1 MVDPKA
7 VLLVGDYQTEVGI
20 LDVVLDEGVGPNNQ
34 VDFSPL
40 DGPRKF
46 PVLLSGQRTSQQ
58 ANVNVGP
65 REHPGQLFSVLGCQN
80 FRRGHQGGLIA
91 SRNRCVDGNCRD
103 DGLSRPD
110 IPLQEAVHLVRFT
123 QVTTDFIH
131 DPFLC
136 SGQLETDSCDKLL

>member
-1 MVDPKA
+1 M
-7 VLLVGDYQTEVGI
+7 
-20 LDVVLDEGVGPNNQ
+20 
-34 VDFSPL
+34 
-40 DGPRKF
+40 
-46 PVLLSGQRTSQQ
+46 
-58 ANVNVGP
+58 NVGS

-91 SRNRCVDGNCRD
+91 SRNRCVDGNRRD

-110 IPLQEAVHLVRFT
+110 ISLQEAVHLVRFT

-136 SGQLETDSCDKLL
+136 SGQLETDSRDKLF